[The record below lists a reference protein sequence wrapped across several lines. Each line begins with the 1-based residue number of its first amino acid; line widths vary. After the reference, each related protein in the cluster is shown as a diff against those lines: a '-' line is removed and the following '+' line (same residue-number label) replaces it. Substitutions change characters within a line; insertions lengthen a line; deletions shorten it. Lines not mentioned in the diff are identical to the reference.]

1 MLAACEG
8 NGIGKPE
15 SVGEPFEI
23 TVIADNNDLA
33 ETAKGFFSCNEPAMP
48 QAECLYTTR
57 VMESVN
63 DVTRFMRN
71 LVVVRKKP
79 GKTRLRYERNP
90 YANNQL
96 MAVIDVESK
105 RQLTHDSAR
114 LADAVKGL
122 IIGTEAT
129 RAVGGDSQN
138 HNLKFSKEVKETTG
152 HDMTIPAY
160 MTTSKRGKDFIWMSD
175 NGNKLMRNICV
186 YAINGTIHS
195 RQNLIDKRDSVMA
208 ANIKGEREGMEMATE
223 RRADILFEEKQGLVV
238 VRGLW
243 MMKGDAMG
251 GPFVSVTTIDTV
263 RGRTVTAEAFIYG
276 PSAAKAK
283 AMKHL
288 EAFLLTL
295 K

>member
-1 MLAACEG
+1 MIRRIIHIIIGGTVLAACEG

-105 RQLTHDSAR
+105 RQLTHDSTR

-122 IIGTEAT
+122 II
-129 RAVGGDSQN
+129 
-138 HNLKFSKEVKETTG
+138 
-152 HDMTIPAY
+152 
-160 MTTSKRGKDFIWMSD
+160 
-175 NGNKLMRNICV
+175 
-186 YAINGTIHS
+186 
-195 RQNLIDKRDSVMA
+195 
-208 ANIKGEREGMEMATE
+208 
-223 RRADILFEEKQGLVV
+223 
-238 VRGLW
+238 
-243 MMKGDAMG
+243 
-251 GPFVSVTTIDTV
+251 
-263 RGRTVTAEAFIYG
+263 
-276 PSAAKAK
+276 
-283 AMKHL
+283 
-288 EAFLLTL
+288 
-295 K
+295 